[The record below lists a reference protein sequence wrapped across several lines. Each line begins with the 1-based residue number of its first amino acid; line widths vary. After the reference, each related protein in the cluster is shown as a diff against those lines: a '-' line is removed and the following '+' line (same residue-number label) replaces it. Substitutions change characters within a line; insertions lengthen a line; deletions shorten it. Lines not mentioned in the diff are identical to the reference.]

1 MENIIQ
7 KRKLL
12 AQLAL
17 SMALLLAMIFL
28 ITRIVEG
35 AALNPGH
42 AWNTLDDAA
51 LPIANGGT
59 AQTTANAAF
68 NALAPSQGGNS
79 GKFLTTDASNTSWA
93 TLTRNRSTTTRE
105 ILSGRSSAGLP
116 ASAYCNLSGAVCA
129 ATSEASL
136 GAVMPVKGTIRNLYV
151 YTSASQTST
160 DSCTTYVRKTTGACT
175 NAFSNTA
182 LTCNIASAQVNTCS
196 DTTNRVSVAA
206 GDCLQIFYQEVAG
219 TCTGNVSW

>member
-79 GKFLTTDASNTSWA
+79 GKFLTTDASNTSWGTAYA
-93 TLTRNRSTTTRE
+93 TSTR
-105 ILSGRSSAGLP
+105 IVLAGVSSASLT
-116 ASAYCNLSGAVCA
+116 ADIYCHPRGYSVCA
-129 ATSEASL
+129 ASNASV
-136 GAVMPVKGTIRNLYV
+136 GTYIPFNGTIRNLYGYMV
-151 YTSASQTST
+151 TAPAADGSACAFTVQKAT
-160 DSCTTYVRKTTGACT
+160 ACT
-175 NAFSNTA
+175 GGFSATA
-182 LTCNIASAQVNTCS
+182 LTCTITGDGATVTCS
-196 DTTNRVSVAA
+196 DTSNSASV
-206 GDCLQIFYQEVAG
+206 
-219 TCTGNVSW
+219 